1 MPRRRKK
8 GKKHW
13 REQQSADPYFQRAKA
28 EGYRAR
34 SAYKLIQIQ
43 SKFHILHKGQTVLDL
58 GAAPGSWSQVA
69 SKAVGRGG
77 RVIEVL
83 VLQAVAL
90 KAQGR
95 QAEALTA
102 LERALALAE
111 PEGYARVFIDQGE
124 VIAALLSQVDILP
137 AYVGRLLA
145 ALENETKA
153 KELALQSPR
162 PEGVGSLPKGRT
174 AEEPAL
180 PLDLDQSSLV
190 EPLSEREL
198 ELLRLIAAGMTNR
211 TIAESLMVSV
221 NTVKTHARSIYGKL
235 GVHNRTQAAARAR
248 ELGLI

>member
-1 MPRRRKK
+1 MIDAQMVLPVVEAFRALLSI
-8 GKKHW
+8 
-13 REQQSADPYFQRAKA
+13 EQGNLDAAQRWAGMSGLSADGALVYLREGETLIFARALVAQGKA
-28 EGYRAR
+28 QG
-34 SAYKLIQIQ
+34 KLDDAIR
-43 SKFHILHKGQTVLDL
+43 LLTRLL
-58 GAAPGSWSQVA
+58 AAAQDGE
-69 SKAVGRGG
+69 RGG

-95 QAEALTA
+95 QAEALAA

-137 AYVGRLLA
+137 AYVGRLLV

-153 KELALQSPR
+153 N
-162 PEGVGSLPKGRT
+162 
-174 AEEPAL
+174 L

-198 ELLRLIAAGMTNR
+198 ELLRLIAAGMTNQAV
-211 TIAESLMVSV
+211 AEALVVSV

-235 GVHNRTQAAARAR
+235 GVHNRTQAATRAR